1 MNENQRKVLII
12 TAALLIVM
20 LLFPPFEQ
28 RVGQYLSINM
38 GYSFLLD
45 PPTYVITY
53 PRHDKATVNLSQ
65 LGLQLFIVTVAGGL
79 LFFAFKSK

>member
-38 GYSFLLD
+38 GYSFLLE
-45 PPTYVITY
+45 PPTY
-53 PRHDKATVNLSQ
+53 DDFQNNLKANVNLRQ
-65 LGLQLFIVTVAGGL
+65 LGLQFLIVTVAGGL
-79 LFFAFKSK
+79 LFLSFKSK